1 MINKEND
8 KRKDADS
15 LLHDTRSRTQCL
27 NEILHAVPEK
37 SSASNFIGEK
47 EKMGKY
53 RELSAVGC

>member
-8 KRKDADS
+8 KRKDAES

-27 NEILHAVPEK
+27 NEILHAVVPEK
-37 SSASNFIGEK
+37 SSASNFIG